1 MIHIQEELVRRKLK
15 TRMLLQVHDELVFDL
30 YRSEEQEVRQF
41 VEEKMKTAIPL
52 EVPIEVEMGVG
63 ENWLEAH

>member
-1 MIHIQEELVRRKLK
+1 M
-15 TRMLLQVHDELVFDL
+15 TNWCSTSTN
-30 YRSEEQEVRQF
+30 RSRQEVLPL

-52 EVPIEVEMGVG
+52 DVPLAVEMGVG